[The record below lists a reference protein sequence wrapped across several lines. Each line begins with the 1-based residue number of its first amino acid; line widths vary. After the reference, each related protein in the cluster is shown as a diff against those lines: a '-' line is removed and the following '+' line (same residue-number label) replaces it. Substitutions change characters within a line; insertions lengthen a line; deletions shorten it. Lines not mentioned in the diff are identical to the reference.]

1 MPCSAGVGWG
11 DCALAVVV
19 GLHRNQ
25 DALAKLALSSEFVRT
40 IEAEKPASARLNSGV
55 CRSSM
60 RAVRKWPVLSLV
72 IGTIEVPDCPHC
84 IWMSAQPHNL
94 QTTNS
99 SVLL

>member
-1 MPCSAGVGWG
+1 MVLLPA
-11 DCALAVVV
+11 VV

-40 IEAEKPASARLNSGV
+40 IEAEKPSSARLNSGV

-60 RAVRKWPVLSLV
+60 RAVQKWPVPSLV
-72 IGTIEVPDCPHC
+72 IGTIEAPDCPRPHR